1 MSDIRFLSLLA
12 EQYPNIEAASAE
24 VINLTS
30 ILALPK
36 GTEYFFSDLHGEH
49 EAFVHML
56 KSASGTIKAKI
67 DDRYGSELSEE
78 ERDDLAAL
86 IYDAGSELRRRKDSE
101 DDFDGWCRTAIYR
114 MVEICRSVAS
124 KHTRSKVRKRLP
136 ANLDYVMDELLHAD
150 DEENKASYY
159 ESIINSIVDCGLAET
174 FISEMADVISSLA
187 IDQLH
192 IIGDIFDRGAHPDR
206 IMDYLMEL
214 HDVDFQWGNH
224 DVIWMGAACGNWPCI
239 ANIIRNN
246 VSYNNFDMLEVG
258 YGINLR
264 PLSSF
269 ASRAYRDDPCDA
281 FRPHL
286 YDENK
291 GDPVSMSTAAKMNKA
306 ISVIMLKIEGQT
318 IMQHPEYGMEERLLL
333 DKIDFNRKTVT
344 IDGKEWPLKDTFLPT
359 VDPDHPYE
367 LTDDEKLVMN
377 ALEVS
382 IKNSRKL
389 QEHIKFLFSH
399 GALFKIVNGNLLFHG
414 CLPMTADGEFID
426 VKLGGKPHKGRALM
440 EYLDDQIR
448 KQFFAPDKAAE
459 SGKPGDLM
467 WYLWKGSRSPLFGKD
482 KMTTFERMFIEDK
495 STHKETTGPYYT
507 LIKSREPVEKMLREF
522 GLDPARSKIINGHV
536 PVKIKNGESPLKAD
550 GLLFIIDGGISKAYQ
565 KTTGI
570 AGYTFIFN
578 SHSMA
583 LAEHKPYSPMN
594 EDGTQEFHSP
604 KLQIVE
610 TLDKRM
616 LVADTDQGQDIK
628 QKIKDLKELVQ
639 AYRDGEIKEKYI

>member
-1 MSDIRFLSLLA
+1 MSDIRFLSLLS
-12 EQYPNIEAASAE
+12 EQYPNLQAASAE
-24 VINLTS
+24 IINLS
-30 ILALPK
+30 AILALPK

-56 KSASGTIKAKI
+56 KSASGTVKDKI
-67 DDRYGSELSEE
+67 DENFGDVLSEK

-86 IYDAGSELRRRKDSE
+86 IYDAGSEIRRRKASE
-101 DDFDGWCRTAIYR
+101 EDFDSWCREAIYR
-114 MVEICRSVAS
+114 MLTICKAVAS

-136 ANLDYVMDELLHAD
+136 EYLDYAMDELLHAD
-150 DEENKASYY
+150 DEENKTSYY
-159 ESIINSIVDCGLAET
+159 EAIINSVVECGLAET
-174 FISEMADVISSLA
+174 FIKDLADLISSLA

-206 IMDYLMEL
+206 IMDYLLNL

-224 DVIWMGAACGNWPCI
+224 DVIWMGAACGNWACI

-269 ASRAYRDDPCDA
+269 ASRAYRDDPCSA
-281 FRPHL
+281 FMPHL

-291 GDPVSMSTAAKMNKA
+291 GDPVSMNTAAKMNKA
-306 ISVIMLKIEGQT
+306 ISIIMLKVEGQL
-318 IMQHPEYGMEERLLL
+318 IKEHPEYEMEERLLL
-333 DKIDFNRKTVT
+333 DKIDFDKKTVT
-344 IDGKEWPLKDTFLPT
+344 VDGKEWPLKDTFLPT
-359 VDPDHPYE
+359 VDPEDPYK

-382 IKNSRKL
+382 IRKSEKL
-389 QEHIKFLFSH
+389 QEHIRFLFSH

-414 CLPMTADGEFID
+414 CLPMTADGEFVD
-426 VKLGGKPHKGRALM
+426 VKLAGEPHKGKALM
-440 EYLDDQIR
+440 EYLDDQVR
-448 KQFFAPDKAAE
+448 KQFFAPEKAAE
-459 SGKPGDLM
+459 GGKPGDLM

-507 LIKSREPVEKMLREF
+507 LIKSRGPVEKMLEEF
-522 GLDPARSKIINGHV
+522 GLDPKRSKIINGHV
-536 PVKIKNGESPLKAD
+536 PVKIKNGESPRKAD
-550 GLLFIIDGGISKAYQ
+550 GLLYIIDGGISKAYQ

-583 LAEHKPYSPMN
+583 LAEHKPYSPIK

-604 KLQIVE
+604 KLEVVE
-610 TLDKRM
+610 KLEKRM
-616 LVADTDQGQDIK
+616 LVGDTDQGVEIK
-628 QKIKDLKELVQ
+628 QKIEDLKELAQ
-639 AYRDGEIKEKYI
+639 AYRDGEIKERY